1 MKRTSGKNQNRDG
14 NQKEKCKLVLKSLG
28 AIAIHLL
35 LGTSPD
41 GSGPVEL
48 SPGNAENKPSPGH
61 RTEAPE

>member
-1 MKRTSGKNQNRDG
+1 MKRTSGKKQSRDG

-28 AIAIHLL
+28 VIAIHLL

-48 SPGNAENKPSPGH
+48 SRGNAEDEPSPGH
-61 RTEAPE
+61 RTETPE